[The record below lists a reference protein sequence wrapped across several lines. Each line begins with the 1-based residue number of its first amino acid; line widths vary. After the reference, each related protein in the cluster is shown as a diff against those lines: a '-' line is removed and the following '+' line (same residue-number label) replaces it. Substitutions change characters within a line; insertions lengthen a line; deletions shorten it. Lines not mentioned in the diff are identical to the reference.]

1 MKQLREDKYL
11 REVEEK
17 RLIEE
22 AEAQARE
29 DERLKLEQAMLR
41 L

>member
-1 MKQLREDKYL
+1 MKQLREDRYL

-22 AEAQARE
+22 AEA
-29 DERLKLEQAMLR
+29 
-41 L
+41 